1 LEFRPQDKRRGRGRG
16 DPIAIL
22 DDNEC
27 LVASEEEIKGIYT
40 RNASKY
46 RLIGVI
52 ENKNKYRS
60 CYNQL
65 ED

>member
-1 LEFRPQDKRRGRGRG
+1 
-16 DPIAIL
+16 
-22 DDNEC
+22 
-27 LVASEEEIKGIYT
+27 VASGEEIKGIYT

-60 CYNQL
+60 YYNQL